1 MEITI
6 LAVGKLRSYFREA
19 ADEYA
24 QRLQRYVTLDEIEFK
39 EGRGGTAAEIER
51 DEGRRM
57 VEKLPRGAMV
67 IALSRDGSGWSST
80 EVARRIE
87 RWGNR
92 PLVFAL
98 GGSTGL
104 GKDLLG
110 FADYR
115 WSLGPI
121 TLPHELA
128 RVVVYEQLYR
138 AFTILRGEP
147 YHKGKA

>member
-6 LAVGKLRSYFREA
+6 LAVGRLRSYFREA

-24 QRLQRYVTLDEIEFK
+24 RRLRRYVTLDEVEVK
-39 EGRGGTAAEIER
+39 EGRGSNAAEIER
-51 DEGRRM
+51 DEARRM

-67 IALSRDGSGWSST
+67 IALTRDGAGWSSSDL
-80 EVARRIE
+80 ARRIE
-87 RWGNR
+87 RRGNR
-92 PLVFAL
+92 PLVFAI

-110 FADYR
+110 YADSR
-115 WSLGPI
+115 WSLGAI

-138 AFTILRGEP
+138 AFSILRGEP